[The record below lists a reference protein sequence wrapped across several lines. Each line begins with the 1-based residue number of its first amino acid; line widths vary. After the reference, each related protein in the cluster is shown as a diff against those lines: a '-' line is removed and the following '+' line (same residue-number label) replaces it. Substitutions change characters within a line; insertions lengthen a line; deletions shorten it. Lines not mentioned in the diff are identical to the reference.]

1 MKSEKRKNHFMSAV
15 LVKFHNFIRGAEL
28 CVCSTKRFLIDSL
41 LACVS
46 FRRRFQR
53 AQNFIELHEGTDRKK
68 EKLSKL
74 GRFADGVKWQCIIEL
89 VLQLVLM
96 GAHFSISV

>member
-15 LVKFHNFIRGAEL
+15 LVKFHNFIRGAKL

-46 FRRRFQR
+46 FRRRFRR

-68 EKLSKL
+68 RETL
-74 GRFADGVKWQCIIEL
+74 ET
-89 VLQLVLM
+89 
-96 GAHFSISV
+96 GAHC